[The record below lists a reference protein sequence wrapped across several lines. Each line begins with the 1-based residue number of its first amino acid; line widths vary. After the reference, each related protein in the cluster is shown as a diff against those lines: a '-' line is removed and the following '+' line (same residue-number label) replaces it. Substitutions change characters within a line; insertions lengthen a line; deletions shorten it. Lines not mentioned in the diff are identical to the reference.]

1 MAYTVQEVAN
11 LSGTT
16 VKTLYHYQKIGLLFP
31 NSIGENGYRYYTD
44 KELER
49 LQQIMFYRE
58 LDFPLEQIKIALENE
73 PNRLIC
79 LEQQRVLL
87 TAHKDRLT
95 KILNTLDETISHAQ
109 KGAAMSAE
117 KMFSG
122 FDKEQWGEALQEQNQ
137 HLQEEYGYSIPTESI
152 DATAMNEKAQEAMQF
167 TAFMAKSL
175 RDGVGAHTEA
185 VQTAVREHIA
195 FLQQGIALDA
205 AGFAAQSRF
214 FLTDDFHR
222 NMLEGQQ
229 VGLSYYICIAADC
242 LAANENS

>member
-1 MAYTVQEVAN
+1 MAYTVREVAN

-16 VKTLYHYQKIGLLFP
+16 VKTLYHYQKVGLLFP

-58 LDFPLEQIKIALENE
+58 LDFSLEQIKIALESE

-79 LEQQRVLL
+79 LEQQRALLIARKERLSVL
-87 TAHKDRLT
+87 
-95 KILNTLDETISHAQ
+95 LNTLDETISHAQ
-109 KGAAMSAE
+109 KGVIMSAE

-122 FDKEQWGEALQEQNQ
+122 FDKEQWGEALQEQNK
-137 HLQEEYGYSIPTESI
+137 HLQKEYGYSIPTESI
-152 DATAMNEKAQEAMQF
+152 DVTAMNDKAEEAMRF

-175 RDGVGAHTEA
+175 RDGVGAHAETVQVA
-185 VQTAVREHIA
+185 VQEHIA
-195 FLQQGIALDA
+195 FLRKDMKLDA

-222 NMLEGQQ
+222 SMLEGQQ
-229 VGLSYYICIAADC
+229 VGLSYYICIAADY
-242 LAANENS
+242 LAAKENG